1 MNISRNKWSMGSLK
15 FWIIG
20 ASMVVIIAGLK
31 QASDLV
37 TLILISLL
45 LTSIFLAPF
54 DWLKSKGV
62 HEVLALI
69 IIIISLLSITT
80 LVILLLGSSTTNFS
94 QKLPFYQQ
102 RFTESTEAI
111 TQWSMQQGLIDS
123 NFNLMGELNP
133 GKIMSLAA
141 SVFTGF
147 GNLLSN
153 SFLILFI
160 FIFMMLE
167 VTSLHKKLNV
177 IAPHTWDGISQV
189 IHSLKKYFGIKA
201 LTSLATGILV
211 SVGLLIIGV
220 DFPLLWGALAFLLN
234 FIPNIGSI
242 IAAIPAVFLAF
253 IQLNPIAGIFT
264 AALYLVINFVIGN
277 MVEPPLMGRNL
288 GLSSLVVFL
297 SLIFWGWILGTVG
310 MLIATP
316 LTMTLKIILD
326 NGKNTRNFGVILGDE
341 SSIKKLQ

>member
-1 MNISRNKWSMGSLK
+1 MDLLRNKLSIGSLK

-20 ASMVVIIAGLK
+20 ASLVIIIAGLK

-37 TLILISLL
+37 TLVLISLM

-54 DWLKSKGV
+54 DWLKAKGV
-62 HEVLALI
+62 NEVLALI
-69 IIIISLLSITT
+69 IIIIGLLLVNT
-80 LVILLLGSSTTNFS
+80 LVVVLLGSSTASFS

-102 RFTESTEAI
+102 RFTESSQVI
-111 TQWSMQQGLIDS
+111 TQWLIHQGFIHS
-123 NFNLMGELNP
+123 NFNLVEELDP
-133 GKIMSLAA
+133 GRIMLMAA
-141 SVFTGF
+141 GVFTGF
-147 GNLLSN
+147 SNLLSN

-167 VTSLHKKLNV
+167 VTSLHKKLDV
-177 IAPHTWDGISQV
+177 IAPHSLDNIAEV
-189 IHSLKKYFGIKA
+189 LHSLKKYFGIKT

-242 IAAIPAVFLAF
+242 IAAIPAVLLAF
-253 IQLNPIAGIFT
+253 IQLTPLAGILT
-264 AALYLVINFVIGN
+264 AGLYLVINFVIGN
-277 MVEPPLMGRNL
+277 MIEPPLMGRNL

-316 LTMTLKIILD
+316 LTITLKIILD
-326 NGKNTRNFGVILGDE
+326 NGKSTKNLGIILGDE
-341 SSIKKLQ
+341 SSLKKLQ